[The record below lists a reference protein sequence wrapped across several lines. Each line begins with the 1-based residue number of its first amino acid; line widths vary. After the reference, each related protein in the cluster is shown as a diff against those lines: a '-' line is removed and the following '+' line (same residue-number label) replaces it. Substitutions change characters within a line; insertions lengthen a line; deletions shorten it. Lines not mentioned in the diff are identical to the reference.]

1 MYQTRMADGD
11 LQPRCQC
18 CCPACRL
25 LWHLHTGVTRWD
37 LVQHLHHLG
46 RHGQMQL
53 VAAAVALVDRAVQ
66 MGRGPEPA
74 YVRVG
79 WDQAKLQ
86 ILTGL
91 EEPSAAVVM
100 QVGRC
105 SDSRSCVSVAG
116 HRLPAQSSPVLHGK
130 GLACS
135 GSLQLLAPA
144 AKQAQPP
151 QTAACPCR
159 TFLCGAAVTS

>member
-1 MYQTRMADGD
+1 MWLMTTCNAAACAVS
-11 LQPRCQC
+11 LP
-18 CCPACRL
+18 CRL

-37 LVQHLHHLG
+37 LVQHLHSLG
-46 RHGQMQL
+46 HHGQMQL
-53 VAAAVALVDRAVQ
+53 VAAAVALVDKSVQ
-66 MGRGPEPA
+66 MGRGPEPS

-105 SDSRSCVSVAG
+105 SDCCQGMSIAG
-116 HRLPAQSSPVLHGK
+116 HRLPA
-130 GLACS
+130 
-135 GSLQLLAPA
+135 
-144 AKQAQPP
+144 
-151 QTAACPCR
+151 
-159 TFLCGAAVTS
+159 